1 VTQDQC
7 WALLRGAQLGRVAF
21 ASGESIEIMP
31 IDFVVDHG
39 SVVFRTDSPST
50 AAAAA
55 SGRTVAFESDGYL
68 SETSEAWS
76 VVLKGQLAEILH
88 LDDVLATFSLPL
100 YPSQPGRK
108 AHFMRLAPV
117 EITGRRFTV
126 AQRPSWATTMSG
138 LRPGATP

>member
-1 VTQDQC
+1 MTQDQC
-7 WALLRGAQLGRVAF
+7 WAMIRSAHLGRVAF
-21 ASGESIEIMP
+21 ASDDSIEMMP

-55 SGRTVAFESDGYL
+55 AGRAVAFESDGYL

-76 VVLKGQLAEILH
+76 VVLKGRLAEILR
-88 LDDVLATFSLPL
+88 LDDVLATFGLPL
-100 YPSQPGRK
+100 YPSQPGQK
-108 AHFMRLAPV
+108 AHFMRLAPL

-126 AQRPSWATTMSG
+126 AERPAWGTSISG
-138 LRPGATP
+138 LRPGAME